1 MKRFLAVLA
10 ALACLGYLPSAR
22 ADELTEAKRQDVLRL
37 LDLTGAF
44 RIGQMFSSAIVRQ
57 MTDALRSAR
66 PDIPTDVM
74 DILPNA
80 VDEVIAAEM
89 TAAGGFADLV
99 VDVYQRHFTHED
111 VRGLIAFYET
121 PLGRKLSEEL
131 PAMTQE
137 SMQAGMKW
145 GVGIAPKIQ
154 ERVKQRFRE
163 RGVDL

>member
-10 ALACLGYLPSAR
+10 ALACLGHLPSAR
-22 ADELTEAKRQDVLRL
+22 ADELTEEKRQDVLRL

-44 RIGQMFSSAIVRQ
+44 RIGQIFSSTIVRQ
-57 MTDALRSAR
+57 MNDVLRNAR
-66 PDIPTDVM
+66 PDIPFDVM
-74 DILPNA
+74 DILPKA
-80 VDEVIAAEM
+80 VDEVIASEM

-145 GVGIAPKIQ
+145 GASIAPKIQ

-163 RGVDL
+163 RGVEL

>member
-1 MKRFLAVLA
+1 MKRILVVLA
-10 ALACLGYLPSAR
+10 ALSCLAQMPSAR

-44 RIGQMFSSAIVRQ
+44 RIGQLFSSTIVRQ

-74 DILPNA
+74 DILPKA

-121 PLGRKLSEEL
+121 PLGRKLSAEL

-145 GVGIAPKIQ
+145 GVSIAPKIQ

>member
-10 ALACLGYLPSAR
+10 ALSCLAQMPPAH

-44 RIGQMFSSAIVRQ
+44 RIGQLFSSTIVRQ

-66 PDIPTDVM
+66 PDIPSDVM
-74 DILPNA
+74 DILPKA
-80 VDEVIAAEM
+80 IDEVVAAEM

-121 PLGRKLSEEL
+121 PLGRKLSDRL

-145 GVGIAPKIQ
+145 GVSIAPKIQ

>member
-10 ALACLGYLPSAR
+10 ALACLWHMPSVR
-22 ADELTEAKRQDVLRL
+22 AGELTEAKRQDVLRL

-44 RIGQMFSSAIVRQ
+44 RIGQIFSSTIVRQ
-57 MTDALRSAR
+57 MGDMLRSAR
-66 PDIPTDVM
+66 PDIPADVM
-74 DILPNA
+74 DVLPQA
-80 VDEVIAAEM
+80 VDEVIATEM
-89 TAAGGFADLV
+89 TASGGFADLV
-99 VDVYQRHFTHED
+99 VEVYHRHFTHED

-121 PLGRKLSEEL
+121 PLGRKLSAAL

-145 GVGIAPKIQ
+145 GAGIAPRIQ
-154 ERVKQRFRE
+154 EHVKQRFRE

>member
-10 ALACLGYLPSAR
+10 ALACLWNIPSVH

-44 RIGQMFSSAIVRQ
+44 RIGQLFSSTIVRQ

-66 PDIPTDVM
+66 PDIPSDVM
-74 DILPNA
+74 DILPKA

-121 PLGRKLSEEL
+121 PLGRKLSAEL

-145 GVGIAPKIQ
+145 GVSIAPKIQ